1 MYPVLLLHG
10 ALGSKTQLDPLKA
23 KLLALGFNVFTL
35 NFSGHSGEPFST
47 SFGIETFAEDV
58 KRFIELRNLGKVN
71 IFGYSMG
78 GYVAV
83 WLAAKHPTVVNR
95 VVTLGTKF
103 DWDPTSAEKE
113 IRKVNPEKIQ
123 EKVPAFARILESR
136 HAPNDWKDLL
146 GHTATMMKN
155 LGDEPLL
162 NKEVL
167 PTIKH
172 DITILLGDHDDMAD
186 PQFSKDVSTWLPNGH
201 YKTLD
206 NTHHPIERTDLN
218 LLCKILEKRF
228 SELKEA

>member
-23 KLLALGFNVFTL
+23 KLLAGGFNVYTL
-35 NFSGHSGEPFST
+35 NFSGHSGEPFSD
-47 SFGIETFAEDV
+47 SFGIQTFAEDV
-58 KRFIELRNLGKVN
+58 KRFIDQRNLNKVN

-83 WLAAKHPTVVNR
+83 WMAAKYPKLVNR
-95 VVTLGTKF
+95 IVTLGTKF
-103 DWDPTSAEKE
+103 DWDPASAEKE

-123 EKVPAFARILESR
+123 EKIPAFARILESR

-146 GHTATMMKN
+146 GQTAVMMKQ
-155 LGDEPLL
+155 LGDTPLL
-162 NKEVL
+162 NKDIFSE
-167 PTIKH
+167 INH
-172 DITILLGDHDDMAD
+172 DVTILLGDHDDMAD
-186 PQFSKDVSTWLPNGH
+186 PQFSKDVSAWLPNGH
-201 YKTLD
+201 YKTLE

-218 LLCKILEKRF
+218 LLFKILEKRF